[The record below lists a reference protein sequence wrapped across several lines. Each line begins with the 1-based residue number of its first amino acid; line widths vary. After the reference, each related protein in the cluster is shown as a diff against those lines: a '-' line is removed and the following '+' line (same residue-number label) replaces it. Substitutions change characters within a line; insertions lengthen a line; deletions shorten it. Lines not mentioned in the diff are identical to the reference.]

1 MVCKVSRTK
10 SAKIS
15 FPELRILPIVSLISA

>member
-1 MVCKVSRTK
+1 LLNKLNWRTK

-15 FPELRILPIVSLISA
+15 WNNLFTK